1 MANKFCH
8 GFSLIELMIA
18 VAIIGILSAIAI
30 PSYNHYTQKA
40 RFAEVITSVQP
51 YKLSIALALQEGKR
65 LDELQQGSNG
75 IPIFNAATHNVES
88 ITITHGVINALA
100 TQAAGAYTYTLT
112 PNALGTQ
119 WQTSGSCVAA
129 GVC

>member
-1 MANKFCH
+1 MANKFCR

-40 RFAEVITSVQP
+40 RFAEVITAVQP

-65 LDELQQGSNG
+65 PDELTQGSNG
-75 IPIFNAATHNVES
+75 IPIFGGATQNTQSVRV
-88 ITITHGVINALA
+88 TNGVINALA
-100 TQAAGAYTYTLT
+100 TTAAGQYTYILT

-119 WQTSGSCVAA
+119 WQTTGSCKVA

>member
-1 MANKFCH
+1 MANKFCR

-51 YKLSIALALQEGKR
+51 YKLSIALALQEGKQ
-65 LDELQQGSNG
+65 LNELLQGSNG
-75 IPIFNAATHNVES
+75 IPIFDVATQNVES
-88 ITITHGVINALA
+88 ITVINGVINALA
-100 TQAAGAYTYTLT
+100 TQAAGAYTFTLT

-119 WQTSGSCVAA
+119 WQTGGSCKVA